1 MLKLRLEPATRPGR
15 KEALAR
21 VGATGR
27 FARKNVFEGPV
38 RAAIRRREVEDIFS
52 ERGGGRGGGF
62 IWNFVYFINNVKKK
76 GVERGG
82 CVVEGKGGREKQAAA
97 GKKRRFE
104 LFCVDYDCKLRSEEL
119 QVRYC
124 TD

>member
-1 MLKLRLEPATRPGR
+1 MSSRGR
-15 KEALAR
+15 Y
-21 VGATGR
+21 GR
-27 FARKNVFEGPV
+27 RSVEEKSRTYFRKG
-38 RAAIRRREVEDIFS
+38 REE
-52 ERGGGRGGGF
+52 GRGF
-62 IWNFVYFINNVKKK
+62 YWNFVYFISNVKKRS
-76 GVERGG
+76 GEGG